1 MPASDHLEDDVEAH
15 PNALVVRRLI
25 AALSGQDRR
34 EINAVLAEDCVW
46 RVPGD
51 NVLSGV
57 YDGRP
62 AIMSLFGKMKRIF
75 TGPARFEVIDI
86 TASAGYAVAYQ
97 YGIVEVGGTTVRLRE
112 CLVYRIRDGR
122 VVEVDEF
129 QSDERA
135 FDAAFSEEAVRKAS
149 AAAAARSQ

>member
-1 MPASDHLEDDVEAH
+1 MSEH
-15 PNALVVRRLI
+15 PNALVVRRLT
-25 AALSGQDRR
+25 AALSEQNR
-34 EINAVLAEDCVW
+34 EEIEAVLDEDCVW
-46 RVPGD
+46 RVPGA

-57 YDGRP
+57 YEGRR
-62 AIMSLFGKMKRIF
+62 AILSLFGKMKRIF

-86 TASAGYAVAYQ
+86 TASPEYAAAYQ
-97 YGIVEVGGTTVRLRE
+97 YGIVQVGGATVRLRE

-135 FDAAFSEEAVRKAS
+135 FDEAFSDEAVQ
-149 AAAAARSQ
+149 AAAAARSR